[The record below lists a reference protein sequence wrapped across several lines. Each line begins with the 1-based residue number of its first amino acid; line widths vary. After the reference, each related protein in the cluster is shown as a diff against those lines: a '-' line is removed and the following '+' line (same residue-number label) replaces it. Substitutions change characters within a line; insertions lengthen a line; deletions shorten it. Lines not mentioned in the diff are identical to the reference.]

1 MRPMTHRRVL
11 VLESDRLI
19 KQLIV
24 EWLDMA
30 GHESLCASDSAS
42 AARIASSGCDILLAD
57 VPAGSQS
64 AREAIARLRRA
75 VPNTPVIAM
84 SAGVLASD
92 PKASAAVARELGAA
106 AVLVK
111 PFGREAL
118 LDAIDRARA

>member
-1 MRPMTHRRVL
+1 MTHRRVL

-30 GHESLCASDSAS
+30 GHESVCASDSAA
-42 AARIASSGCDILLAD
+42 AARIAGSGCDIMLAD
-57 VPAGSQS
+57 VPSPSRS
-64 AREAIARLRRA
+64 AREAIARLRDA
-75 VPNTPVIAM
+75 LPNTPVIAM
-84 SAGVLASD
+84 SAAVLASG
-92 PKASAAVARELGAA
+92 PQAHAAVARELGAS

-118 LDAIDRARA
+118 LDAIDRAGA

>member
-1 MRPMTHRRVL
+1 MTHRRVL

-30 GHESLCASDSAS
+30 GYESLCASDSAA
-42 AARIASSGCDILLAD
+42 AARIASAGCDILLAD
-57 VPAGSQS
+57 VPSPSQS
-64 AREAIARLRRA
+64 AREAIARLRDA

-84 SAGVLASD
+84 STGVLASG